1 MNDRTILV
9 LVLCLCGSGSGGEV
23 SWHEMAW
30 GGLRGGTCP
39 SIYRLGG
46 GLGGGGED

>member
-9 LVLCLCGSGSGGEV
+9 LVLCLCGSVSGGRVAMKWLGVVCEEALVPLFIGEV
-23 SWHEMAW
+23 
-30 GGLRGGTCP
+30 
-39 SIYRLGG
+39 G